1 MLAGVAL
8 TVCMWWYVAAAA
20 ADWRKELDDVR
31 SKFPMRYPDRNDV
44 IAPQHA
50 VEVRRWG
57 LEYLFIQ
64 PPGKP
69 NPCECSIVNT
79 H

>member
-31 SKFPMRYPDRNDV
+31 SKFPMRYPDRDDV

-50 VEVRRWG
+50 VEVRG
-57 LEYLFIQ
+57 VVDL
-64 PPGKP
+64 G
-69 NPCECSIVNT
+69 
-79 H
+79 